1 MTYATLAARAAL
13 EAPTVTAINMQ
24 VRTGTS
30 VPFSPY
36 MADGAAPTVDAVNMQ
51 VRTGTSVPFSPY
63 MAAAGD
69 TPTVEA
75 VNMQVRTGTSVPFA
89 SYMTGDAKKAADKP
103 VTEKK

>member
-1 MTYATLAARAAL
+1 MSYSSLAARAAL
-13 EAPTVTAINMQ
+13 EAPSVTAINMQ

-36 MADGAAPTVDAVNMQ
+36 MVDGSAPSVDAINMQ

-63 MAAAGD
+63 MAAAGE

-89 SYMTGDAKKAADKP
+89 TYMTGDKAKAEQKPVAAKK
-103 VTEKK
+103 